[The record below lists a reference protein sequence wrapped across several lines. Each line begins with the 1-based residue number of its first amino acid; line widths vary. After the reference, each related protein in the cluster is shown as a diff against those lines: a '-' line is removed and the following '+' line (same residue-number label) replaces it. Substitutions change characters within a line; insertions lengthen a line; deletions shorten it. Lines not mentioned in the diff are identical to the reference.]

1 MKKIIFL
8 CFALFLAVSA
18 FAQEKKNTFY
28 LAFEKGYYSYREPHM
43 RYPISIKG
51 DKMGASFE
59 WLRSDV
65 IPENVKQIWSSFSAF
80 ELRFMSGTPT
90 YDGWLY
96 DPMTEIA
103 TPVSSTDKEDYYLE
117 ARILFGKK
125 YFLSENI
132 SSGLYLGVGYRMLYN
147 NSDMEGAYKRISQYA
162 YVPLGLKLSTD
173 IGTWKLSL
181 NGEFDWFLFGEQRS
195 GLLEN
200 DGYVVNKQNQGYGL
214 RGSLRIE
221 KNLTTNFGLFVEP
234 YYRMWKIQNSD
245 ETIVSGYDPI
255 EGYWAV
261 SCVEPFNVTKE
272 AGIKVGITF

>member
-1 MKKIIFL
+1 MRKIIFI
-8 CFALFLAVSA
+8 FFVLFLGINA

-59 WLRSDV
+59 WVRSDV
-65 IPENVKQIWSSFSAF
+65 IPEGVKQQGTSFSAF
-80 ELRFMSGTPT
+80 ELRYMGGDAT

-103 TPVSSTDKEDYYLE
+103 TPASSSGEEDYYLE
-117 ARILFGKK
+117 ARILFGKN

-132 SSGLYLGVGYRMLYN
+132 TTGLYLGVGYRMLYN
-147 NSDMEGAYKRISQYA
+147 NSDMEGAYKRISHYT
-162 YVPLGLKLSTD
+162 YVPLGLKLGTG
-173 IGTWKLSL
+173 IGNWQISL

-195 GLLEN
+195 GLFES

-214 RGSLRIE
+214 RGSLR
-221 KNLTTNFGLFVEP
+221 LQTNIATRFGFFVEP

-255 EGYWAV
+255 EGYWAIA
-261 SCVEPFNVTKE
+261 CVEPFNVTKE
-272 AGIKVGITF
+272 AGIKVGIIF